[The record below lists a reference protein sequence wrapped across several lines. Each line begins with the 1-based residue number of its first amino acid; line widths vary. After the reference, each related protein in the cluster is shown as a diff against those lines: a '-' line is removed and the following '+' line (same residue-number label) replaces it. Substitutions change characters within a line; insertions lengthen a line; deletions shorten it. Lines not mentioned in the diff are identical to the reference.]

1 MIDKKIYILSEKS
14 YKGAQNLAVI
24 KIIFLNVKVDLN
36 SFDALIFTS
45 KNAVKAINNISQ
57 LWKSKEIYSI
67 GKGTSEAILNMN
79 VKPTYTATS
88 SYGDNFA
95 KEIIPFLKKKKV
107 LFLRAEIVT
116 SKLNTILLNEGI
128 DLYEKIIYKTVCND
142 MLKTFPK
149 KHSVI
154 IFSSPSTIE
163 CFFKKFTWD
172 SSYKAVAI
180 GEKTA
185 SFIPK
190 NIKYTIS
197 NEQTIT
203 SCIKLAKNL
212 L

>member
-1 MIDKKIYILSEKS
+1 MIDKKIYVLSEKR

-36 SFDALIFTS
+36 PFDALIFTS

-67 GKGTSEAILNMN
+67 GKGTSEAVLNMN
-79 VKPTYTATS
+79 VKPTYTAIS

-95 KEIIPFLKKKKV
+95 KEIIPFLKEKKV
-107 LFLRAEIVT
+107 LFLRAEIIT
-116 SKLNTILLNEGI
+116 SKLNTILLNESI
-128 DLYEKIIYKTVCND
+128 DLDEKIIYKTVCND
-142 MLKTFPK
+142 MLKTFPE

-172 SSYKAVAI
+172 NSYKAVAI